1 MISLTVTPHPVTLDG
16 QRHLSVQL
24 DAGDTLDTLLAAG
37 MALEAAALVVPPDAP
52 RAGPVKAALYCRAA
66 DCYRAVEHNDFETD
80 ADRAK
85 AAWMERNASE
95 TARRIACD
103 G

>member
-1 MISLTVTPHPVTLDG
+1 MTLSASLSAADRVDCLSALLQRSDPVH
-16 QRHLSVQL
+16 QPNP
-24 DAGDTLDTLLAAG
+24 LLAAG